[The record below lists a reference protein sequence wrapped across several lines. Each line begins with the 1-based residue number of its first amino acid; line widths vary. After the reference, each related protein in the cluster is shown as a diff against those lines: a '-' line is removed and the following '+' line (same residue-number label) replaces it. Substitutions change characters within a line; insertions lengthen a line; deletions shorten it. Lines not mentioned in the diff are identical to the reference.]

1 MQPFSI
7 NKVAMII
14 LMQRDLDAAVAFYHD
29 LGLQLKFRMKNR
41 WAEFDLNGIKIGLC
55 PASQELPQQIRTG
68 IVLEIDNLVETYE
81 KNKERFTFLTAP
93 ITASHGVMTSLQDP
107 SGNIIDLYQPT
118 PEKLNE
124 ILHKVDGVDGCCK
137 QEAAQE
143 QCCKKTNPNSCC

>member
-1 MQPFSI
+1 MQPFSVS
-7 NKVAMII
+7 KVAMIV

-41 WAEFDLNGIKIGLC
+41 WAEFDLNGVKIGLC
-55 PASQELPQQIRTG
+55 PAPQDLPEQIRTG
-68 IVLEIDNLVETYE
+68 IVFEIGNLVDTYE

-93 ITASHGVMTSLQDP
+93 ITASHGIMTSIQDP

-118 PEKLNE
+118 PEKLKE
-124 ILHKVDGVDGCCK
+124 VLHKVDGIDDCCK

-143 QCCKKTNPNSCC
+143 QCCKETKVNSCC